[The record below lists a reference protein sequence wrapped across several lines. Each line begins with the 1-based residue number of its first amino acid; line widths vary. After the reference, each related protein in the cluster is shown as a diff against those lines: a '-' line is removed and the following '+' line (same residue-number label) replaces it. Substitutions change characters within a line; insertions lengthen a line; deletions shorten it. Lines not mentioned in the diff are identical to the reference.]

1 MEPTSIT
8 AILIPGLGILTILVA
23 VLALW
28 IHKKAAAGNIKL
40 IGESGDVETK
50 LDPVGTV
57 IVCGE
62 LWRAR
67 TLDGASVEA
76 HTRVRV
82 VGIED
87 HLALV
92 EILH

>member
-1 MEPTSIT
+1 MEPTSVT
-8 AILIPGLGILTILVA
+8 AILIPGLGIVTILVA

-40 IGESGDVETK
+40 IGEIGKVEMN
-50 LDPVGTV
+50 LDPDGTV

-62 LWRAR
+62 MWRAR
-67 TLDGASVEA
+67 TKDGAHVDA

-87 HLALV
+87 HFALV
-92 EILH
+92 EILD

>member
-1 MEPTSIT
+1 MSIT
-8 AILIPGLGILTILVA
+8 MILIPGIALLTVLVMI
-23 VLALW
+23 LALW
-28 IHKKAAAGNIKL
+28 LHKKAAAGNIKL
-40 IGESGDVETK
+40 IGEAGEVETR

-67 TLDGASVEA
+67 TQDGANVEA

-82 VGIED
+82 IGIED

-92 EILH
+92 EILN

>member
-8 AILIPGLGILTILVA
+8 AILIPGLGIVTILVA

-40 IGESGDVETK
+40 IGEAGEVETK

-67 TLDGASVEA
+67 TQEGASVEA
-76 HTRVRV
+76 RTRVRV

-92 EILH
+92 EILN

>member
-1 MEPTSIT
+1 MESTSIT
-8 AILIPGLGILTILVA
+8 AILIPGLGIVTILVA

-40 IGESGDVETK
+40 IGEAGEVETK

-67 TLDGASVEA
+67 TQDGASVEA
-76 HTRVRV
+76 QTRVRV

-92 EILH
+92 EILN